1 MGAISQTNVN
11 FVGSHCGVSIGEDG
25 PSQMGLEDIAMF
37 RAIPGSTI
45 FYPSD
50 AVSTER
56 AVELAANTKGI
67 CFIRTSRPATAI
79 LYKNDESLTIGKAKV
94 IKSSAN
100 DQVLLIG
107 AGVTLHEAIKA
118 ADELAK
124 DGINARVIDPFTI
137 KPIDEQAI
145 IKNAKEIGG
154 RIVTVEDHYP
164 QGGLGEAVQSAV
176 ALERNIIVK
185 KLAVPNVPRSGPPTV
200 LLENYGISAR
210 NIVAAVQ
217 EILKH

>member
-67 CFIRTSRPATAI
+67 CFIRTSRPNTAV
-79 LYKNDESLTIGKAKV
+79 LYKNDEPLVVGKAKV

-100 DQVLLIG
+100 DQALVIG

-124 DGINARVIDPFTI
+124 NGVNIRVIDPFTI
-137 KPIDEQAI
+137 KPIDAQTI
-145 IKNAKEIGG
+145 IKNAKEVGG
-154 RIVTVEDHYP
+154 RIITVEDHYP

-200 LLENYGISAR
+200 LLENYGISAH

-217 EILKH
+217 EILKY

>member
-37 RAIPGSTI
+37 RTIPGSTI

-67 CFIRTSRPATAI
+67 CFIRTSRPATAVF
-79 LYKNDESLTIGKAKV
+79 YNNDEPLEIGKAKV
-94 IKSSAN
+94 VKSSPK
-100 DQVLLIG
+100 DQVLVIG

-124 DGINARVIDPFTI
+124 AGVNIRVIDPFTI
-137 KPIDEQAI
+137 KPIDEQTI
-145 IKNAKEIGG
+145 IKNAKEVGG
-154 RIVTVEDHYP
+154 RIITVEDHYP

-176 ALERNIIVK
+176 SLEKNIIVK
-185 KLAVPNVPRSGPPTV
+185 KLAVQDVPRSGPPAV
-200 LLENYGISAR
+200 LLNNYGISAR

-217 EILKH
+217 EILKY